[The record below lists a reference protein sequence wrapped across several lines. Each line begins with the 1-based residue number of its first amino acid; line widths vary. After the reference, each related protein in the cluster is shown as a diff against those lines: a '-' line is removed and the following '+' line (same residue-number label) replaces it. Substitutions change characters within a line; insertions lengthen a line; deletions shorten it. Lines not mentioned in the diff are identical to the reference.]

1 MLTLEYVCDEFQI
14 DESEFADVDF
24 ERFVNYY
31 NLSYETIHNENVEFL
46 LEKYKENLE
55 KIELPDYS
63 LMYNSLGKYQ
73 IQSRQ
78 KEQFW
83 IKRNCSE
90 CDSFQLYQ
98 GAEL

>member
-1 MLTLEYVCDEFQI
+1 MTFKNASLE
-14 DESEFADVDF
+14 DF
-24 ERFVNYY
+24 DMAFHY
-31 NLSYETIHNENVEFL
+31 
-46 LEKYKENLE
+46 
-55 KIELPDYS
+55 IEQLWS
-63 LMYNSLGKYQ
+63 YNSLGKYQ